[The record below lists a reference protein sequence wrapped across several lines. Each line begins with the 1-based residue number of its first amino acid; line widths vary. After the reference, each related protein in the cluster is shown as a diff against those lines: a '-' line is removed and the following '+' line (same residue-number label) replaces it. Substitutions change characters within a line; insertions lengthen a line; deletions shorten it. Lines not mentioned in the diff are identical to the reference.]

1 MELYNKSG
9 NRDSDAKM
17 TDNEPATQKQVNRL
31 YAVLHSL
38 NIDPKEF
45 KKDQHIRN
53 LEDLTRRQIS
63 DWIDTL
69 EADEAAAKDTPPK
82 VETMSDCFREAK
94 LIIDQHFSGMSLND
108 NTRAQI
114 ITQTAIELREKA

>member
-1 MELYNKSG
+1 
-9 NRDSDAKM
+9 M

-31 YAVLHSL
+31 YAVLISL

-53 LEDLTRRQIS
+53 LEELTRRQIS
-63 DWIDTL
+63 DWIDAL
-69 EADEAAAKDTPPK
+69 EADEAAAKDTPPN

-94 LIIDQHFSGMSLND
+94 LIIDQHFYGMSLND

-114 ITQTAIELREKA
+114 ITQIAIELREKA